1 MRNKFYP
8 RACQAFTLT
17 EILIALGLT
26 TLAAVVFLSG
36 VVQINKFAYANR
48 LNTCAFDILQA
59 RADKVFCVRP
69 FTPVNGSDPF
79 ITSGTNPLP
88 QSVMLCGSNTVT
100 LGTPCVETINIILDS
115 DALVASGTIQ
125 AVVTGTLTTLVQNAS
140 ILTGGSASSSG
151 TVQLRSVNM
160 NLNYQYRGQ
169 SYNVQMT
176 CLRAPDV

>member
-1 MRNKFYP
+1 MNR
-8 RACQAFTLT
+8 
-17 EILIALGLT
+17 
-26 TLAAVVFLSG
+26 
-36 VVQINKFAYANR
+36 FAYVNR

-115 DALVASGTIQ
+115 DVLAASGSTGTIQ

-140 ILTGGSASSSG
+140 ILTGGTASSSG

-160 NLNYQYRGQ
+160 NLNYKYRGQ
-169 SYNVQMT
+169 PYNVQMT